1 MRRLQQTVI
10 ICALL
15 ALSLQAA
22 DKKLQDYY
30 VKPDQT
36 IDLSSDVKLVT
47 AKQDCENWALAAGVE
62 TMLAQQNVALNQNF
76 WVMRMSGG
84 ELCLDKLPNMEML
97 TQAVNK
103 DFVLDDGRHVRLEAH
118 FVPGAPVNIDAL
130 IAGLRLQQV
139 SLLLWQGHP
148 YYLTGITY
156 DEHIGAD
163 GTRYFSVKELR
174 LANTYAKQPGATF
187 QKGRD
192 NPNDIAGILS
202 VVGVAQ

>member
-10 ICALL
+10 FCALL
-15 ALSLQAA
+15 SLSLHAA
-22 DKKLQDYY
+22 DQKTQTYY

-36 IDLSSDVKLVT
+36 VDLASDVKLVT

-62 TMLAQQNVALNQNF
+62 TMLAKQNVALDQNF

-84 ELCLDKLPNMEML
+84 ELCLDKLPSMETL
-97 TQAVNK
+97 TQAVNRE
-103 DFVLDDGRHVRLEAH
+103 FVLDDGRHVRLESR
-118 FVPGAPVNIDAL
+118 FVPGAPVNVDAV
-130 IAGLRLQQV
+130 IASLRQQQV

-163 GTRYFSVKELR
+163 GTRYFTVKELR
-174 LANTYAKQPGATF
+174 LANTYAKQPGASF

-192 NPNDIAGILS
+192 DPDDIGGILS
-202 VVGVAQ
+202 VAVLTR

>member
-10 ICALL
+10 LCALL
-15 ALSLQAA
+15 SLSLQAA
-22 DKKLQDYY
+22 GQKTRTYY

-36 IDLSSDVKLVT
+36 VDLSSDVKLVT

-62 TMLAQQNVALNQNF
+62 SMLAKQNVALDQNF
-76 WVMRMSGG
+76 WVMHMSGG
-84 ELCLDKLPNMEML
+84 ELCLDKLPNMETL

-103 DFVLDDGRHVRLEAH
+103 EFVLDDGRHVRLEAH
-118 FVPGAPVNIDAL
+118 FVRGAPVNIDAL

-156 DEHIGAD
+156 DEHIGVD
-163 GTRYFSVKELR
+163 GTRYFEAKELR
-174 LANTYAKQPGATF
+174 LANTYAKQPGVTF

-192 NPNDIAGILS
+192 NPEDIGGILS
-202 VVGVAQ
+202 VTVLSQ

>member
-1 MRRLQQTVI
+1 MRKLQQIVI
-10 ICALL
+10 FCALL
-15 ALSLQAA
+15 ALSLRAA

-30 VKPDQT
+30 VKADQT
-36 IDLSSDVKLVT
+36 ADLSSDVKLVT

-62 TMLAQQNVALNQNF
+62 TMLAKQNVALGQNF
-76 WVMRMSGG
+76 WVMRMNGG
-84 ELCLDKLPNMEML
+84 ELCLDKLPNMETL
-97 TQAVNK
+97 TQAVSK

-130 IAGLRLQQV
+130 IAGLRQQQV

-163 GTRYFSVKELR
+163 GTRYFAVKELR
-174 LANTYAKQPGATF
+174 LANTFAKQPGATF

-192 NPNDIAGILS
+192 NAEDIGGILS
-202 VVGVAQ
+202 VAVLTQ

>member
-1 MRRLQQTVI
+1 MRKLQQIVI
-10 ICALL
+10 FCALL
-15 ALSLQAA
+15 ALSLRAA
-22 DKKLQDYY
+22 DKKMQDYY
-30 VKPDQT
+30 VKADQT
-36 IDLSSDVKLVT
+36 ADLSSDVKLVT

-62 TMLAQQNVALNQNF
+62 TMLAKQNVALGQNF
-76 WVMRMSGG
+76 WVMRMNGG
-84 ELCLDKLPNMEML
+84 ELCLDKLPNMETL
-97 TQAVNK
+97 TQAVSK

-130 IAGLRLQQV
+130 IAGLRQQQV

-163 GTRYFSVKELR
+163 GTRYFAVKELR
-174 LANTYAKQPGATF
+174 LANTFAKQPGATF

-192 NPNDIAGILS
+192 NPEDIGGILS
-202 VVGVAQ
+202 VAVLTQ